1 MEDAALSLPQ
11 AQRCLAA
18 LAGLSYRGRTLADY
32 LSSLCVQLTDL
43 FGGGLAAVTLYRD
56 GGKHVL
62 AVAPGEDDLCTVY
75 NPEGEVSTYVV
86 QTGAP
91 LRLVDGREDSRFGHV
106 PDGYASYM
114 GVPLIP
120 PDGQTIG
127 TVCYFGEAP
136 RRFSDAELDV
146 ALLFAERAATAIDNF
161 NLYQRLARL
170 NDSLQEQVAAQTAEL
185 RAAHARLVRQ
195 ARLAAIGEFASAIT
209 HEIRTPLSTICL
221 NLESLAR
228 QPLTPSAQMRVELAH
243 GEAAR
248 LERLL
253 SELLTAAKP
262 AALQLRVLDLSELL
276 PAVLASLQEQAAQRE
291 QRFTVHVPTNA
302 VLVNGDAD
310 KLTQVIINLA
320 RNACDAATP
329 GGVIQW
335 LIEAPDARSHLQLAV
350 RNDGEPIPAD
360 VLPRL
365 TEPFFTT
372 KARGTGLGLMV
383 VKSIVEAHGGELSIS
398 SSAEQGTIVRISLP
412 RWVA

>member
-1 MEDAALSLPQ
+1 MDDAVLSLPQ

-32 LSSLCVQLTDL
+32 LHSLCVQLTDL

-62 AVAPGEDDLCTVY
+62 AVAPGEDDLCTAY
-75 NPEGEVSTYVV
+75 SPEGEVSTYVV
-86 QTGAP
+86 QTGTP
-91 LRLVDGREDSRFGHV
+91 LRLVDGREDARFGRV

-127 TVCYFGEAP
+127 TVCYFGNAP

-146 ALLFAERAATAIDNF
+146 AVLFAERAATAIDNF
-161 NLYQRLARL
+161 NLYQRLAQL
-170 NDSLQEQVAAQTAEL
+170 NDNLQEQVAAQTAEL
-185 RAAHARLVRQ
+185 RAAHERHVRQ
-195 ARLAAIGEFASAIT
+195 ARLAAIGEFATAIT

-221 NLESLAR
+221 NLDSLAR
-228 QPLTPSAQMRVELAH
+228 LPLTSTAQQRIALAH
-243 GEAAR
+243 GEASR

-253 SELLTAAKP
+253 SELLVAAKP
-262 AALQLRVLDLSELL
+262 ITLRRDVLDLGAFL
-276 PAVLASLQEQAAQRE
+276 PSVLASLQAHAAQRA
-291 QRFTVHVPTNA
+291 QRFDVRAPVDAALVHA
-302 VLVNGDAD
+302 DAD
-310 KLTQVIINLA
+310 KLTQVVINLA

-329 GGVIQW
+329 GSTIRW
-335 LIEAPDARSHLQLAV
+335 LIETPAASSVV
-350 RNDGEPIPAD
+350 RLRVCNDGEPIPAD

-372 KARGTGLGLMV
+372 KTQGTGLGLMV

-398 SSAEQGTIVRISLP
+398 SSVEEGTVVTISMA
-412 RWVA
+412 RWTA